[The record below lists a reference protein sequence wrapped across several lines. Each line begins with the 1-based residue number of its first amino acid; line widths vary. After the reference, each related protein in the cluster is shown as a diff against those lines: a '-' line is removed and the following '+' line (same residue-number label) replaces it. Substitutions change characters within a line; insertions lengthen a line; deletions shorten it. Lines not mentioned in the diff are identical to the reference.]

1 MTTVSLVQDP
11 ANRGG
16 IATVVNWYEEWMT
29 AHPRARRVYY
39 LDDEERGGIGRLVRW
54 DPSHPAV
61 PRVLPRA
68 HLPMY
73 TAARLRMRGIWDEVD
88 EVHVI
93 GASSMHGSL
102 APANIPSLVWLGPL
116 IADERSSSLH
126 LQSGARRLLFKTT
139 LGPLSRIEATVLS
152 RASRVIA
159 QSPHTADLIVRQG
172 LAPANRVE
180 IRTVPIDTDVFAPPE
195 HGSGRTGML
204 FVGRTHDP
212 RKGFNRI
219 EALLEASAQARAAGV
234 DVVSPVAPDPTD
246 GVRWQGRV
254 EDLSDIYGKAA
265 LLVLPSLQEGL
276 GIVAFEA
283 LACGTPVVAY
293 RCGGPDRL
301 LAESGAAILVD
312 DDRAFRLAVEGL
324 LVDESAR
331 AEMGA
336 AGRRSAVEKFSAQDF
351 LADASLF
358 SVNR

>member
-1 MTTVSLVQDP
+1 MTTISLVQEF
-11 ANRGG
+11 ANQGG
-16 IATVVNWYEEWMT
+16 IATVVKWYEEWMT
-29 AHPRARRVYY
+29 VHGRSRRTYY
-39 LDDEERGGIGRLVRW
+39 LDDGDRGGIGRLVRW
-54 DPSHPAV
+54 DPFDSAV
-61 PRVLPRA
+61 PRVLPRT
-68 HLPMY
+68 HLAMY
-73 TAARLRMRGIWDEVD
+73 TAARYRMRGVWDEVD
-88 EVHVI
+88 EAHVI

-102 APANIPSLVWLGPL
+102 APANVPSFVWLATL

-126 LQSGARRLLFKTT
+126 LQSRARRLLYRTT
-139 LGPLSRIEATVLS
+139 LAPLSRIEATVLA
-152 RASRVIA
+152 RASRVLA
-159 QSPHTADLIVRQG
+159 MSPHTADLIVRQG

-180 IRTVPIDTDVFAPPE
+180 IRIVPIDTDVFAPPK
-195 HGSGRTGML
+195 HDSGRTGIL

-246 GVRWQGRV
+246 GVRWRGRV
-254 EDLSDIYGKAA
+254 EDLPDIYGKAA

-301 LAESGAAILVD
+301 LAESGAAILVND
-312 DDRAFRLAVEGL
+312 SRAFRSAVEGL
-324 LVDESAR
+324 LEDESAR

-336 AGRRSAVEKFSAQDF
+336 AGRRYAVEKFSAQDF